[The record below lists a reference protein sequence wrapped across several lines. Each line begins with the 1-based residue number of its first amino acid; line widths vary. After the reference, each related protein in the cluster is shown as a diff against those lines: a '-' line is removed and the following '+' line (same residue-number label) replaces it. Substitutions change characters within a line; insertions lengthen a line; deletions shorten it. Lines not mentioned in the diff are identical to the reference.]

1 MNSVRCRKTVKLTLC
16 FLLIAALSICVL
28 GGAPEESGIKPLT
41 FARAASISEM
51 EGQINEYESEK
62 NALEDKISA
71 LEDDIAEQ
79 DAYLSTIDSYIAT
92 VEGKIRACESLLDT
106 YQEEIDD
113 MNEEIAE
120 KEKELEASKELF
132 KRRLRAIAMSETGS
146 DINFLMGADE
156 YANYLSME
164 QFTENMAKYDN
175 ILMLKIE
182 KSVKE
187 IDGKIA
193 KQNKAIKKQE
203 KIKKELASERAEL
216 QTKQSEATAVR
227 NEIKSKEM
235 TLEEELAELDA
246 NIAALEQKVAAA
258 YEAARQQAL
267 NESINYDGN
276 GFAWPLPGYR
286 TITSYFG
293 MRYDPYF
300 LCYRMHNGIDIS
312 GGGIAGKPIV
322 ATAGGQVIASMGT
335 WESGGYGN
343 YVIISHGYV
352 NGQLITSH
360 YAHMMDGTRASVG
373 QTVNQG
379 DVIGYVGTTGAST
392 GYHLHF
398 EMRADNVPVDPLAYV
413 N

>member
-1 MNSVRCRKTVKLTLC
+1 MNSVRCRKTVKISVC
-16 FLLIAALSICVL
+16 FLLIAALSICIL
-28 GGAPEESGIKPLT
+28 GGSPKEGKASPFT
-41 FARAASISEM
+41 FARAESISAM
-51 EGQINEYESEK
+51 EGQISQYESQK
-62 NALEDKISA
+62 NELEDKIAA
-71 LEDDIAEQ
+71 LEDDIAKQ
-79 DAYLSTIDSYIAT
+79 DEYLNTVNSYIST
-92 VEGKIRACESLLDT
+92 VESKIQACESLLST
-106 YQEEIDD
+106 YDAEIEDL
-113 MNEEIAE
+113 NEEIKD

-132 KRRLRAIAMSETGS
+132 KKRLRAISMSGTNS

-164 QFTENMAKYDN
+164 QFTESMAKYDN

-182 KSVKE
+182 KSVKS
-187 IDGKIA
+187 IDKKIA
-193 KQNKAIKKQE
+193 KQKKAIKEQE
-203 KIKKELASERAEL
+203 KIKKELAAERADL
-216 QTKQSEATAVR
+216 QSKQSEANAVR
-227 NEIKSKEM
+227 NEIKSKEQ

-246 NIAALEQKVAAA
+246 NIAALEAKVQAA

-267 NESINYDGN
+267 MENITYDGN

-286 TITSYFG
+286 TITSYYG

-300 LCYRMHNGIDIS
+300 GCYRMHNGIDIS

-322 ATAGGQVIASMGT
+322 ASASGQVIASMGT

-352 NGQLITSH
+352 DGRLITTH
-360 YAHMMDGTRASVG
+360 YAHMMDGSRASVG

-379 DVIGYVGTTGAST
+379 DIIGYVGTTGAST

-398 EMRADNVPVDPLAYV
+398 EVRADNIPVDPLGYV
-413 N
+413 S